1 MVASGNPAPLVPNFS
16 NYQPLPQY
24 QPLTWQGNTEESFD
38 LRQLLTIA
46 RRRRWL
52 ILGTSLLVG
61 SGVAVRNLDREQVYA
76 GKFRLLVEPV
86 TTDPTTNIVAEN
98 QPLSASRLDY
108 ATQIQVLWSN
118 QVLSPISEAI
128 QQKYPEINYNSLA
141 RNLKISQVNNT
152 KILEISYQNSDPE
165 KIKFVLEQVAE
176 GYIAYSWQKQQ
187 GSLQQGLEFVNVQL
201 PKLQEEV
208 NQLQAEL
215 QKFRQEN
222 NFIEPRAQAQTLSS
236 ALNNLAVAKEEN
248 QTQLAEMES
257 LATNLQAQL
266 ELDLEQAVTVSA
278 LSAAPRYQELLDR
291 LQQIEQQIALESA
304 RFTEIS
310 PLIQKLQEQKQ
321 NLLPLLAA
329 EARTVLGSDNV
340 DSEVQFLAASPNP
353 LRLQLTQSLVETNNK
368 ILLLKVRE
376 ENLAKTELE
385 LQNSL
390 DKLAELDR
398 KHTDLQRNLKLKAE
412 NLQRFLL
419 LRENLRIQ
427 QAQEALPWQLLDEVK
442 LPQKN
447 VSPSKSRSL
456 LIAAIA
462 GLLAGG
468 GAALVAEKLDRV
480 FHSPE
485 ELHKTTNLPILGT
498 IPFQKKLAVSPG
510 TSEKKSS
517 LGRYQV
523 SAFSEAFRSLNTNIQ
538 FLSSDTKIHSLVV
551 SSSVPMEGKSTIS
564 FNLAQAAAAMGQKVL
579 LVDADL
585 RRPQVHIMAE
595 ISNVWGL
602 SQVIAQDISAQDVI
616 QQAAWEDNFYILT
629 AGKIPPDPTR
639 LLAARKMQ
647 KLIQYWQEKF
657 DLVIFDTPP
666 LLGLVDARLLAKY
679 TDGIVMVVGLDRTD
693 KSVFKEV
700 WSGLQMSQS
709 NLLGVVANGIKGYT
723 PTSVQTYSDY
733 YPAIASPT

>member
-1 MVASGNPAPLVPNFS
+1 MVASGNPAPLIPNFS

-38 LRQLLTIA
+38 LRQLLTVA

-128 QQKYPEINYNSLA
+128 KQKYPEINYNSLA
-141 RNLKISQVNNT
+141 QNLKISQVNNT

-222 NFIEPRAQAQTLSS
+222 NFIEPSAQAQTLSS
-236 ALNNLAVAKEEN
+236 TLNNLAVAKEEN

-266 ELDLEQAVTVSA
+266 ELDLDQAVTISA

-329 EARTVLGSDNV
+329 EARAVLGSDNV

-385 LQNSL
+385 LRNSL

-442 LPQKN
+442 SPQKN

-498 IPFQKKLAVSPG
+498 IPFQKKIEESPG
-510 TSEKKSS
+510 TSEKNSS
-517 LGRYQV
+517 RGRYQV

-538 FLSSDTKIHSLVV
+538 FLSSDAKIHSLVV

-616 QQAAWEDNFYILT
+616 QQTAWEDNFYILT